1 MNTETFE
8 RLLKQAVPD
17 GKTIREIR
25 IRTEKPVMI
34 LLESGENLLFSD
46 GTCGKT
52 ESYGKKKMGALEIR
66 EDRSV
71 VLADQELIRGWAVNA
86 GGRGPGE
93 GGRRV
98 EVRSRR
104 GRGRIG
110 MPQQGGIGGKSRA
123 APGADRRHPG
133 RRRPHRRQPDA

>member
-52 ESYGKKKMGALEIR
+52 ESY
-66 EDRSV
+66 
-71 VLADQELIRGWAVNA
+71 
-86 GGRGPGE
+86 
-93 GGRRV
+93 
-98 EVRSRR
+98 
-104 GRGRIG
+104 
-110 MPQQGGIGGKSRA
+110 
-123 APGADRRHPG
+123 
-133 RRRPHRRQPDA
+133 

>member
-52 ESYGKKKMGALEIR
+52 ESYGKKKMGSLEIR
-66 EDRSV
+66 EDRSHIRAK
-71 VLADQELIRGWAVNA
+71 VLSMLMKLSDVKLVRLVRNNS
-86 GGRGPGE
+86 GG
-93 GGRRV
+93 
-98 EVRSRR
+98 
-104 GRGRIG
+104 
-110 MPQQGGIGGKSRA
+110 
-123 APGADRRHPG
+123 
-133 RRRPHRRQPDA
+133 

>member
-66 EDRSV
+66 EERSSC
-71 VLADQELIRGWAVNA
+71 R
-86 GGRGPGE
+86 
-93 GGRRV
+93 
-98 EVRSRR
+98 
-104 GRGRIG
+104 
-110 MPQQGGIGGKSRA
+110 
-123 APGADRRHPG
+123 PGADPRDSGDLFQTFAERLRAGDQPGIPHDLRGTPCGNRRESGGGGRTCEDGPG
-133 RRRPHRRQPDA
+133 SLIFKYPCCP